1 MGKAKAESKE
11 KVKADHVEGIDFVRP
26 PLLDMKK
33 IKESPTS
40 TKIIIKIEPSSLES
54 SS

>member
-1 MGKAKAESKE
+1 MSKE

-33 IKESPTS
+33 IKE
-40 TKIIIKIEPSSLES
+40 TKDYKEYKVTTFES
-54 SS
+54 QR